1 MHYCIPT
8 SLAMTPGLHTTKRMI
23 QEHLGALLCPHEY
36 GILSFLSGLACATH
50 TVHSITCRNQSA
62 LQIGQLTLFERLPS
76 MIEAGSLSGGSV
88 GTAEGGPATLTHVH
102 LLGNDIARAPCLPSN
117 IEYNRQL
124 DTSSMSQEIEV
135 LQAKLDEMEDKDEQ
149 RALEEDVIGK
159 ARTVSSCYLFDA
171 QDGPFVNRSC
181 GSVGCGLHL
190 ERRKYEDP
198 GLEDDQVHLQHIMLD
213 AGVKTS
219 KYELLL
225 AARGAKQAKW
235 SGTNR
240 GTPAI
245 DNQGPTPSASS
256 QTPPTSVV

>member
-1 MHYCIPT
+1 
-8 SLAMTPGLHTTKRMI
+8 
-23 QEHLGALLCPHEY
+23 
-36 GILSFLSGLACATH
+36 
-50 TVHSITCRNQSA
+50 
-62 LQIGQLTLFERLPS
+62 
-76 MIEAGSLSGGSV
+76 
-88 GTAEGGPATLTHVH
+88 
-102 LLGNDIARAPCLPSN
+102 
-117 IEYNRQL
+117 
-124 DTSSMSQEIEV
+124 MSQEIEA

-149 RALEEDVIGK
+149 RALEEDVTGK
-159 ARTVSSCYLFDA
+159 ARTVSSCYLFNA

-181 GSVGCGLHL
+181 KPTPLSSWMSFDMVQVVDYIWREGNMRAFQEMYSAMLPAMCA
-190 ERRKYEDP
+190 DP
-198 GLEDDQVHLQHIMLD
+198 GLEDDQVHLQCIMLD